1 MAEPAVRGSFVWHDL
16 ITTDIPAAVAY
27 YQKVVGWKTQ
37 PFDANYLM
45 WVAKSGPLGG
55 IGALPAGQTTP
66 YWLAYVSVADIDA
79 TLQQAQKLGGKVIT
93 PVTDIANGG
102 RYAVLADP
110 QGAAFGVYWSSEPGA
125 ASGLPQVGE
134 FAWHEL
140 ATTDYAAAF
149 AFYHALFGWEK
160 TGEHDM
166 GEMGKYFMYGLNGQV
181 MGGMFNC
188 PGAPVAW
195 CCYVSVKDAKKIA
208 KVAAKAGGKVF
219 NGPMQVPGGSWI
231 AQINDPQGGVHAVV
245 STEPMTAIAQVTE
258 GKSAASEA
266 VAVKQAPKK
275 KAAKKKVTKKK
286 SAKPVAKKVS
296 KKKAVKKVAGKP
308 VAKAAKKKFVSKSA
322 VKKKSAKKKA
332 TKKKT
337 IAKKAKKVIKTKVA
351 KKKAAKRKK

>member
-45 WVAKSGPLGG
+45 WVATSGPLGG
-55 IGALPAGQTTP
+55 VGALPAGQTTP

-79 TLQQAQKLGGKVIT
+79 TLRQAQKLGGKVVT
-93 PVTDIANGG
+93 PVTDISSGG

-110 QGAAFGVYWSSEPGA
+110 QGATMGVYWSAESGA
-125 ASGLPQVGE
+125 PVGMPQIGE

-140 ATTDYAAAF
+140 ATTDYKVAF
-149 AFYHALFGWEK
+149 AFYQALFGWEK

-166 GEMGKYFMYGLNGQV
+166 GEMGKYFMYGLNGQAL
-181 MGGMFNC
+181 GGMFNC

-195 CCYVSVKDAKKIA
+195 CCYVNVKDAKKIA

-245 STEPMTAIAQVTE
+245 STEPMTAIAPVTE
-258 GKSAASEA
+258 GKTTASEA
-266 VAVKQAPKK
+266 MAVKPVKRK
-275 KAAKKKVTKKK
+275 KATKKKVTKKK
-286 SAKPVAKKVS
+286 SAKPVSKRVS
-296 KKKAVKKVAGKP
+296 KKKAAKKAVAKSA
-308 VAKAAKKKFVSKSA
+308 VKAAKKKVVSKTA
-322 VKKKSAKKKA
+322 TKKKSAKKKA
-332 TKKKT
+332 SKKK
-337 IAKKAKKVIKTKVA
+337 AVAKKVKKTTKAKVV